1 MHLGRVLMCAA
12 VGTLALS
19 ATACA
24 QTGTG
29 SDVEAVEIEATTTK
43 TTPGGEVAVT
53 GEVARA
59 VFATEVV
66 DREPV
71 DAIDVLTT
79 GTDRVFFFTELR
91 DFGGTTVTHRWEWN
105 GEVMAEVPFDVGGPR
120 WRVYSTKSLQP
131 GWVGTWTVTVLDPSG
146 AVLET
151 RSFEYQMA
159 AEESAPPAA
168 PDAGAH

>member
-1 MHLGRVLMCAA
+1 MHLGRILVCTV

-29 SDVEAVEIEATTTK
+29 SDVEAIEVGGTATRL
-43 TTPGGEVAVT
+43 TPGGEVAVS

-59 VFATEVV
+59 MFATEIV

-71 DAIDVLTT
+71 DAIDSLTT
-79 GTDRVFFFTELR
+79 GADRVFFFTELR

-146 AVLET
+146 TVLET
-151 RSFEYQMA
+151 RSLEYRPA
-159 AEESAPPAA
+159 AEGSAPAA
-168 PDAGAH
+168 PDTGAH